1 MGKMMI
7 EQSALQVVSFF
18 VHEATGQESLLD
30 PVLNEHPVFIIGS
43 DPRGQLVLQDTLV
56 APAHIVVNRKEDHY
70 FVGPRFP
77 HLNVSVNGKRI
88 TNPARL
94 NVGDVVQ
101 IGATTLRFNQA
112 ERAVHLPSPARKPDA
127 ILPVK
132 KPAVPSA
139 QVARS
144 VTPAFMTATTG
155 QAAEVYFPKA
165 AQAGAGGS
173 SVVSMLLGLVTIV
186 AIVGVLGYNFVVA
199 NGTATVNSVIPVDF
213 AHQDGNVTIVMFDAD
228 WCVYCKQQEPILEK
242 VASDHRGDAYVA
254 HVDIDKSG
262 NRALVEKYGVS
273 ATPTIVILNDQGEI
287 SSQFRG
293 LTDQETINSA
303 VEQALAESTGSPV
316 LQ

>member
-1 MGKMMI
+1 MGKMMT
-7 EQSALQVVSFF
+7 EQSTLQVVSFF
-18 VHEATGQESLLD
+18 VHEAYGQEVLLD
-30 PVLNEHPVFIIGS
+30 PVLNERPVFIIGS
-43 DPRGQLVLQDTLV
+43 DPRSQLVLQDTLV
-56 APAHIVVNRKEDHY
+56 APAHVVVNRKEDHY
-70 FVGPRFP
+70 FIGPRMP
-77 HLNVSVNGKRI
+77 NLDVRLNGKRI
-88 TNPARL
+88 TSPIRL

-112 ERAVHLPSPARKPDA
+112 ERAVTLPTPARKPDA

-132 KPAVPSA
+132 QPA

-144 VTPAFMTATTG
+144 VTPAPAFMAATTG
-155 QAAEVYFPKA
+155 QAAEIYFPKA
-165 AQAGAGGS
+165 AQAGAGS
-173 SVVSMLLGLVTIV
+173 ASVVSMLLGLVTIV
-186 AIVGVLGYNFVVA
+186 AIVGLLGYNFVVA
-199 NGTATVNSVIPVDF
+199 NGTVTANAVIPVDF

-242 VASDHRGDAYVA
+242 VASDHRGDAYIA

-293 LTDQETINSA
+293 LTDQETINIA